1 MWTIVMFLS
10 AVWTLILTAPI
21 HCTGSTGEQE
31 SNTTFLQIWDGLR
44 WGYDPWTSKGYNPTF
59 LQTSSD
65 VETNSSTSWMAWEF
79 MFSTFSSIPLK
90 TNTKEESHCQT
101 QTAIRC
107 RIDYMHF
114 LKYKTVV
121 KAFHAHIV
129 LIWPTTDKLAEL
141 MDVVTSEMIV
151 YITTSYHIPLCNV
164 GSLWPF
170 SLQKSKPTDSCH
182 LGQYKRHVCDLAWI
196 ISMLYLANQRA
207 FCGVSSHFRATS
219 HLSPRAPQSKI

>member
-1 MWTIVMFLS
+1 MQLFTSQDIKYKHRFSLHKILNWWTGVMWTIVMFLS

-129 LIWPTTDKLAEL
+129 LIWPTMDKLAEL

-164 GSLWPF
+164 WVPSDPSL
-170 SLQKSKPTDSCH
+170 C
-182 LGQYKRHVCDLAWI
+182 R
-196 ISMLYLANQRA
+196 NQSQQIA
-207 FCGVSSHFRATS
+207 VIWVTTNVTS
-219 HLSPRAPQSKI
+219 VIWLELFPCYI